1 MFAFS
6 KSQFAKVLDFKE
18 IDTISLT
25 HYKRISTT
33 FGLMPITCTAMIS
46 ISFVG
51 KRYCGVNYRWFML
64 SL

>member
-6 KSQFAKVLDFKE
+6 KFQFAKILDFNE

-33 FGLMPITCTAMIS
+33 FDLMPITCTAMIS
-46 ISFVG
+46 ISFVA
-51 KRYCGVNYRWFML
+51 KRYCVVNYRCFML